1 MWWSSRLFSR
11 MSAPVSLLP
20 LWKSIGVVSRSW
32 WKSKKGVMI
41 RRVEPQLGPAFRR
54 EPEDDAMESD
64 SRVLGERKAA
74 LEDLMRE
81 RIRATIEAIVEE
93 ELEAALGAARSQRV
107 GAERAGY
114 RHGRREGQLTTSL
127 GATTIAMPRARIE
140 DREGRRREWHSRM
153 IPRYQRR
160 TERVDEAILGVY
172 LSGTNTRRRR
182 GALAPLLR
190 GAPLSKDAVSRLVGR
205 LREDFAAWAKR
216 DLGEL
221 KVRYLFLDGWY
232 PRVRIGKKRVRV
244 PVLVTLGVCANG
256 QRVVLDLRLAG
267 AESEQAWLDA
277 VRALAARNLGAPIL
291 AVIDGNPGLAAALKV
306 QWPQLAIQRC
316 TNHKLWNLLA
326 KAPAHLREELAEDYR
341 RMIYAPSREAVEQA
355 RVGFL
360 RKWKLRCKAVS
371 ASFEEAGD
379 ELFTFT
385 SFPSSQWKALRTT
398 NALERINE
406 EFRRRT
412 KTQASLPSEE
422 AVLFMLFGLLRS
434 GQITLRRLVGWQAL
448 ANSNSQAEAA

>member
-1 MWWSSRLFSR
+1 METD
-11 MSAPVSLLP
+11 
-20 LWKSIGVVSRSW
+20 SRSGW
-32 WKSKKGVMI
+32 QGKG
-41 RRVEPQLGPAFRR
+41 
-54 EPEDDAMESD
+54 
-64 SRVLGERKAA
+64 A
-74 LEDLMRE
+74 LEDLLRE
-81 RIRATIEAIVEE
+81 RIRATIETIIEE
-93 ELEAALGAARSQRV
+93 ELEAALGAAKSQRV
-107 GAERAGY
+107 GSERAGY
-114 RHGRREGQLTTSL
+114 RHGKRARRLTASL
-127 GATTIAMPRARIE
+127 GATTITMPRARIE
-140 DREGRRREWHSRM
+140 DAQGQRREWHSRM

-172 LSGTNTRRRR
+172 LSGTNTRRLR

-190 GAPLSKDAVSRLVGR
+190 GAPLSKDAVSRLAGR
-205 LREDFAAWAKR
+205 LREDFEAWAQR

-221 KVRYLFLDGWY
+221 KIRYLFLDGWY

-267 AESEQAWLDA
+267 GESEQAWLEA
-277 VRALAARNLGAPIL
+277 VRSQSARHLGTPVL
-291 AVIDGNPGLAAALKV
+291 AVIDGNPGLAAALKM

-341 RMIYAPSREAVEQA
+341 RMIYALSREAVEQA

-371 ASFEEAGD
+371 TSFEEAGG

-422 AVLFMLFGLLRS
+422 AVLFLLFGLLRS
-434 GQITLRRLVGWQAL
+434 GQVRLRRLVGWQDL
-448 ANSNSQAEAA
+448 TSPQMEAA

>member
-1 MWWSSRLFSR
+1 METD
-11 MSAPVSLLP
+11 
-20 LWKSIGVVSRSW
+20 SRSGW
-32 WKSKKGVMI
+32 QGKG
-41 RRVEPQLGPAFRR
+41 
-54 EPEDDAMESD
+54 
-64 SRVLGERKAA
+64 A
-74 LEDLMRE
+74 LEDLLRE
-81 RIRATIEAIVEE
+81 RIRATIEAIIEE
-93 ELEAALGAARSQRV
+93 ELEAALGAAKSQRV
-107 GAERAGY
+107 GSGRAGY
-114 RHGRREGQLTTSL
+114 RHGKRARRLTTSL

-140 DREGRRREWHSRM
+140 DAHGQRREWHSRM

-172 LSGTNTRRRR
+172 LSGANTRRLR

-190 GAPLSKDAVSRLVGR
+190 GAPLSKDAVSRLAGR
-205 LREDFAAWAKR
+205 LREDFEAWAQR

-221 KVRYLFLDGWY
+221 KIPYLFLDGWY

-267 AESEQAWLDA
+267 GESEQAWLDA
-277 VRALAARNLGAPIL
+277 VRSLGIRHLGTPVL

-341 RMIYAPSREAVEQA
+341 RMIYALSREAVEQA
-355 RVGFL
+355 RVAFQ

-371 ASFEEAGD
+371 ASFEEAGG

-385 SFPSSQWKALRTT
+385 AFPASQWKALRTT

-422 AVLFMLFGLLRS
+422 AVLFLLFGLLRS
-434 GQITLRRLVGWQAL
+434 GQVRLRRLVGWQDL
-448 ANSNSQAEAA
+448 TSPQMEAA

>member
-1 MWWSSRLFSR
+1 METD
-11 MSAPVSLLP
+11 
-20 LWKSIGVVSRSW
+20 SRSGW
-32 WKSKKGVMI
+32 QEKGT
-41 RRVEPQLGPAFRR
+41 
-54 EPEDDAMESD
+54 
-64 SRVLGERKAA
+64 
-74 LEDLMRE
+74 LEDLLRE
-81 RIRATIEAIVEE
+81 RIRATIEAIIEE
-93 ELEAALGAARSQRV
+93 ELEAALGARRSERA
-107 GAERAGY
+107 GAMRAGY
-114 RHGRREGQLTTSL
+114 RHGKRARRLTTSL

-140 DREGRRREWHSRM
+140 DAHGQSREWHSRM

-160 TERVDEAILGVY
+160 TERVDEAILGIY
-172 LSGTNTRRRR
+172 LSGTNTRRLR

-205 LREDFAAWAKR
+205 LREDFEAWAQR

-221 KVRYLFLDGWY
+221 KIRYLFLDGWY

-267 AESEQAWLDA
+267 GESEQAWLDA
-277 VRALAARNLGAPIL
+277 VRSLGIRHLGTPIL
-291 AVIDGNPGLAAALKV
+291 AVIDGNPGLAAALKA

-341 RMIYAPSREAVEQA
+341 RMIYAPSREHVEQA
-355 RVGFL
+355 RVAFL
-360 RKWKLRCKAVS
+360 RKWKLRCKGVS
-371 ASFEEAGD
+371 SSFEEAGD

-422 AVLFMLFGLLRS
+422 AVLFLLFGLLRS
-434 GQITLRRLVGWQAL
+434 GQVKLHRLIGWQDL
-448 ANSNSQAEAA
+448 ISPQMEAA

>member
-1 MWWSSRLFSR
+1 METD
-11 MSAPVSLLP
+11 
-20 LWKSIGVVSRSW
+20 SRSGW
-32 WKSKKGVMI
+32 QGKG
-41 RRVEPQLGPAFRR
+41 
-54 EPEDDAMESD
+54 
-64 SRVLGERKAA
+64 A
-74 LEDLMRE
+74 LEDLLRE
-81 RIRATIEAIVEE
+81 RIRATIETIIEE
-93 ELEAALGAARSQRV
+93 ELEAALGAGRSERV
-107 GAERAGY
+107 GAMRSGY
-114 RHGRREGQLTTSL
+114 RHGKRARRLTTSW
-127 GATTIAMPRARIE
+127 GATTITMPRARIE
-140 DREGRRREWHSRM
+140 DAQGQRREWHSRM

-172 LSGTNTRRRR
+172 LSGTNTRRLR

-205 LREDFAAWAKR
+205 LREDFEAWCQR

-221 KVRYLFLDGWY
+221 KIRYLFLDGWY
-232 PRVRIGKKRVRV
+232 LRVRIGKKRVRV

-256 QRVVLDLRLAG
+256 QRMVLDLRLAG
-267 AESEQAWLDA
+267 GESEQAWLDA
-277 VRALAARNLGAPIL
+277 VRSLGVRHLGTPVL
-291 AVIDGNPGLAAALKV
+291 AVIDGNPGLAAALKM

-341 RMIYAPSREAVEQA
+341 RMMYAFSREAVEQA

-371 ASFEEAGD
+371 TSFEEAGD

-422 AVLFMLFGLLRS
+422 AVLFLLFGLLRS
-434 GQITLRRLVGWQAL
+434 GQVRLHRLIGWQDL
-448 ANSNSQAEAA
+448 ISPQMEAA

>member
-1 MWWSSRLFSR
+1 M
-11 MSAPVSLLP
+11 
-20 LWKSIGVVSRSW
+20 
-32 WKSKKGVMI
+32 
-41 RRVEPQLGPAFRR
+41 Q
-54 EPEDDAMESD
+54 SD
-64 SRVLGERKAA
+64 SRSLGRGEGT
-74 LEDLMRE
+74 LEELLRE
-81 RIRATIEAIVEE
+81 RIRATIETIVDE

-107 GAERAGY
+107 GAVRAGY
-114 RHGRREGQLTTSL
+114 RHGQRTRTLTTSL

-140 DREGRRREWHSRM
+140 DEDGRRREWHSRV

-172 LSGTNTRRRR
+172 LSGTNTRRLR

-216 DLGEL
+216 DLGEF
-221 KVRYLFLDGWY
+221 KIRYLFLDGWY

-267 AESEQAWLDA
+267 VESEQAWLDA
-277 VRALAARNLGAPIL
+277 VRALAARNLGAPAL
-291 AVIDGNPGLAAALKV
+291 AVVDGNPGLGAALKV
-306 QWPQLAIQRC
+306 QWPKIAIQRC

-341 RMIYAPSREAVEQA
+341 RMIYAESRAAVEQA
-355 RVGFL
+355 RIGFL
-360 RKWKLRCKAVS
+360 RKWKLRCKTVS
-371 ASFEEAGD
+371 TSFEEAGE

-385 SFPSSQWKALRTT
+385 DFPISQWKALRTT

-422 AVLFMLFGLLRS
+422 AVLLLLFGLLRS
-434 GQITLRRLVGWQAL
+434 GQITLRRLVGWQDL
-448 ANSNSQAEAA
+448 TSITEQPQAA